1 MEENEGEQQAERNRQ
16 GGNNRCSHA
25 DEEKDQHNKDEN
37 HSAQQ
42 IVFHSGG
49 RQVHQAATVVESV
62 DFNILR
68 QNLSIQILCFFFD
81 SLQDILGLLAGP
93 HHDDTFDSI
102 IIVHKAEL
110 AEPWG
115 VADRHL
121 ADVAD
126 KHRGTLMAG
135 HNNIA
140 DVMSVPNQTDPPHVI
155 KLTAL
160 RIETSACVGIIG
172 GKGLEDLGDG
182 NVITVKLSWIQ

>member
-121 ADVAD
+121 ADVM
-126 KHRGTLMAG
+126 G
-135 HNNIA
+135 
-140 DVMSVPNQTDPPHVI
+140 VPNQTDPSHVI